1 MFNQQSLYNGIPA
14 LCYAAARFDKAID
27 PSQLS
32 HQLGNIKDTTSS
44 FDLCRCAGWI
54 GLKAKKID
62 VSAERLAQLPVPA
75 LLETDAG
82 WLVLEWADE
91 KQVCLYQPE
100 SAKQR
105 RYPLAMLAEHWQGQV
120 ILLAEEELTPAEA
133 SVGFNWF
140 IPALRKHIRQ
150 FRSVVLVSLMLQLI
164 ALVTPFLFQN
174 VIDKV
179 LVSRSLNSLQVLGIA
194 MLALAIAEPVYGF
207 IRSWL
212 FANLS
217 SKISSEL
224 SSRLYQH
231 LITLPLAYFQQR
243 QTGQIIARVGEMD
256 KIRQFLTGSALSSM
270 LDLVFIILFF
280 AVMFAYSV
288 SLTAIVAGSLVIYLL
303 FWLLMGPLIRRQV
316 SQQFDKGA
324 DNTSFLTEAVMGI
337 ETIKS
342 SATEKAFIRQW
353 EQQLAGY
360 TKTSFRA
367 GVVGLFAGKGI
378 ALIQKLT
385 AALLLWWG
393 VKLVLDGML
402 SPGQLVAF
410 NMLSGHVTQPIL
422 RLAQIWQDFQHTL
435 ISLRRIGDILEQPGE
450 SGSSGL
456 ASLPAVAGAVS
467 FQGVRFRYNA
477 DTPEVLQNLNLDIEA
492 GQFIGITGPS
502 GSGKSTLTKLL
513 QRLYTPQHGQVLL
526 DGVDL
531 AIADPVS
538 LRRQMSIVLQESF
551 LFSGTIAENIRLAK
565 PQATDEDIVKTATL
579 VGAHHFISELP
590 QGYNT
595 QVGEKGGRL
604 SGGQRQRVALAR
616 ALITNPKVLLLDE
629 ATSALDYESEAAI
642 ISNMAQ
648 IAQGRT
654 VISIAHRLNTIRQAD
669 RILVIKSGQ
678 VVEQGR
684 HDELIDKGCVYSGL
698 WQVQT
703 R

>member
-14 LCYAAARFDKAID
+14 LCYAAELFDKAVA

-32 HQLGNIKDTTSS
+32 HQLGKADTTTSS
-44 FDLCRCAGWI
+44 LDLCRCAAWI
-54 GLKAKKID
+54 GLKAKQID
-62 VSAERLAQLPVPA
+62 SRVESLFQLPVPA
-75 LLETDAG
+75 LLETSAG

-91 KQVCLYQPE
+91 KQVCLYEPL
-100 SAKQR
+100 SSKKHL
-105 RYPLAMLAEHWQGQV
+105 YPFALLKEHWQGKV
-120 ILLAEEELTPAEA
+120 ILLAEAELTSADA

-140 IPALRKHIRQ
+140 IPSLCKHIRQ
-150 FRSVVLVSLMLQLI
+150 FRSVLLVSLMLQLI

-194 MLALAIAEPVYGF
+194 MLALAIAEPIYGF
-207 IRSWL
+207 LRSWL

-231 LITLPLAYFQQR
+231 LITLPLSYFQQH
-243 QTGQIIARVGEMD
+243 QTGQIIARVSEME
-256 KIRQFLTGSALSSM
+256 KIRRFLTGSALSSV
-270 LDLVFIILFF
+270 LDLIFIILFF
-280 AVMFAYSV
+280 TVMFTCSV
-288 SLTAIVAGSLVIYLL
+288 RLAAIVAGSLIIYLL

-316 SQQFDKGA
+316 SRQFDKGA
-324 DNTSFLTEAVMGI
+324 DNTSFLTEAIMGI

-342 SATEKAFIRQW
+342 SATEKGFIRRW

-367 GVVGLFAGKGI
+367 GVVGLIAGKGI

-385 AALLLWWG
+385 AALILWWG
-393 VKLVLDGML
+393 VKLVLDGVL
-402 SPGQLVAF
+402 TPGQLVAF

-422 RLAQIWQDFQHTL
+422 RLAQIWQEFQHTL
-435 ISLRRIGDILEQPGE
+435 ISLRRIDDILEEPGE

-456 ASLPAVAGAVS
+456 ASLSTVAGAIS
-467 FQGVRFRYNA
+467 FQGVRFRYNP

-538 LRRQMSIVLQESF
+538 LRRQMSIVLQESY
-551 LFSGTIAENIRLAK
+551 LFSGTIADNIRMAK
-565 PQATDEDIVKTATL
+565 PQATYENIVEVGTL
-579 VGAHHFISELP
+579 VGAHQFICEMP

-595 QVGEKGGRL
+595 QVGEKGSRL
-604 SGGQRQRVALAR
+604 SGGQRQRIALAR
-616 ALITNPKVLLLDE
+616 ALITDPKVLLLDE
-629 ATSALDYESEAAI
+629 ATSALDYQSEAAI

-648 IAQGRT
+648 ISRDRT
-654 VISIAHRLNTIRQAD
+654 VISIAHRLNTIRHAD

-698 WQVQT
+698 WQLQT